1 MASSAGDLDGESSSL
16 SVLTVSAQDAVS
28 AGDAVHPARMSRA
41 GYMVVGATLTLTWVL
56 GTLGNATCLAV
67 FTLHKRLRSPT
78 NMFVMSLNTSDLL
91 MSSVACFFCLSSAWR
106 GGWLYGHAGCTF
118 EGFLVYLLG
127 MTSMYSLAAISL
139 DRYIVIAKPL
149 LGPRITP
156 RVAGGSIALCWLGGF
171 LWAALPLVGW
181 NEYRLEGGGISC
193 SVVWESTS
201 TLYTSYIWAIFFFCF
216 LLPVGVMFFSY
227 YHIFMTIRVVS
238 RNQTWD
244 KNSRIARRNQK
255 VEKKMAKTIAAM
267 LGSGSISAELA
278 TYPAIIA
285 KSQGVL
291 NPIIYVASNKQFR
304 QAFYELLPCLGLRRA
319 LVKQIEKEG
328 ESEESDVDEDTAG
341 PTTRAERAGKN
352 KGGKQPQSKQK
363 ASCMAVH
370 PTPGNRHPTPDV
382 DNQPSETVVEDI
394 FLVSDAGSQ
403 GHVEEIELKDK
414 GCVVTGGCDLG
425 SAPQ

>member
-227 YHIFMTIRVVS
+227 YHIFMTVSNWVSILRVRVRDEMS
-238 RNQTWD
+238 HVCVYVCMHTHYYACKRHAIFRTVN
-244 KNSRIARRNQK
+244 
-255 VEKKMAKTIAAM
+255 VEF
-267 LGSGSISAELA
+267 
-278 TYPAIIA
+278 
-285 KSQGVL
+285 V
-291 NPIIYVASNKQFR
+291 
-304 QAFYELLPCLGLRRA
+304 
-319 LVKQIEKEG
+319 
-328 ESEESDVDEDTAG
+328 
-341 PTTRAERAGKN
+341 
-352 KGGKQPQSKQK
+352 
-363 ASCMAVH
+363 
-370 PTPGNRHPTPDV
+370 GNR
-382 DNQPSETVVEDI
+382 
-394 FLVSDAGSQ
+394 FG
-403 GHVEEIELKDK
+403 
-414 GCVVTGGCDLG
+414 
-425 SAPQ
+425 